1 VLVVR
6 DAVDFQINVIIV
18 VPRRLGFLLGVVA
31 VENGCTVP
39 CSVDLAF
46 RRVTWHGRFLAVG
59 ALGELPLVRSGE
71 ECRMD
76 AGRLTPWFGGA
87 DKSLALQELRLRE
100 TTGLAKLAGRDVE
113 LLRHFRIGDVA
124 LHQHSRSSD
133 DAAKHTIV
141 ATGALTHL
149 LTQPAMSTS
158 VVDVKVTGPVGTI
171 VLNRPGRR
179 NALSHAMLEQ
189 LAQALGDLH
198 LEKRVRAIV
207 LTGAGSAFCAGMDLN
222 EMHVAAKLPD
232 HEKQQDFGDSAE
244 QYREVVTQ
252 MIELPKPIIASV
264 NGPAVAGG
272 AGLVLASD
280 IVVATPAAQFGLP
293 EPRRGIA
300 AGVVAPLLA
309 FRAGGGTAARLLLSS
324 SLIAAQEAHRLGLYH
339 ELIDEPRL
347 WARCVQLGEE
357 CAAGAPE
364 ALQLTKR
371 LLYETIG
378 EQLSTQLSVG
388 AAMSATSRTTEAAQ
402 EGLAAFIEKR
412 KPEWK

>member
-1 VLVVR
+1 
-6 DAVDFQINVIIV
+6 
-18 VPRRLGFLLGVVA
+18 
-31 VENGCTVP
+31 
-39 CSVDLAF
+39 
-46 RRVTWHGRFLAVG
+46 
-59 ALGELPLVRSGE
+59 
-71 ECRMD
+71 
-76 AGRLTPWFGGA
+76 
-87 DKSLALQELRLRE
+87 
-100 TTGLAKLAGRDVE
+100 
-113 LLRHFRIGDVA
+113 
-124 LHQHSRSSD
+124 
-133 DAAKHTIV
+133 
-141 ATGALTHL
+141 
-149 LTQPAMSTS
+149 MSTS
-158 VVDVKVTGPVGTI
+158 VIDVKITGPVGTI

-179 NALSHAMLEQ
+179 NALSRAMLEQ

-222 EMHVAAKLPD
+222 EMQAASKLPE
-232 HEKQQDFGDSAE
+232 HERQQSWGDSAE

-252 MIELPKPIIASV
+252 MLELPKPIIASV

-300 AGVVAPLLA
+300 AGIVGPLLV
-309 FRAGGGTAARLLLSS
+309 FRAGGGTAARLLLTSA
-324 SLIAAQEAHRLGLYH
+324 LIAAEEAHRLGIYH

-378 EQLSTQLSVG
+378 EHLSTQLSVG